1 MLSKPIHYV
10 KGDVLES
17 REQVVAH
24 GVNCT
29 GQFGSGVA
37 GAIKRK
43 KPYIRE
49 QYLSLKEHVLGTC
62 QFVPYEGRVWVNAH
76 TQQYK
81 GYDGA
86 QYADLTAVALC
97 LAEIDDYMEQQDLHT
112 VAMPKIGCGLG
123 GLKWDDV
130 SILVEGILEKRE
142 VFVYEL

>member
-1 MLSKPIHYV
+1 MIHYV

-29 GQFGSGVA
+29 GHFGSGVA

-49 QYLSLKEHVLGTC
+49 QYLSLEEHELGTC

-76 TQQYK
+76 TQQDK

-86 QYADLTAVALC
+86 KYADLTAIACC
-97 LAEIDDYMEQQDLHT
+97 LSEIDEYMEENGLYT
-112 VAMPKIGCGLG
+112 IAMPKIGCGLG
-123 GLKWDDV
+123 GLKWDEV
-130 SILVEGILEKRE
+130 SILVEGILDTRE